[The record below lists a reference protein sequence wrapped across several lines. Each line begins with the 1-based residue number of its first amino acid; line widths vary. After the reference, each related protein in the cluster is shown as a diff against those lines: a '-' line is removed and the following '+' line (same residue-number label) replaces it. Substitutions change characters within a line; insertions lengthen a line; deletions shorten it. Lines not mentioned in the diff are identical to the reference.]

1 MNIDE
6 LKASWQ
12 ATNEQGIPGHSE
24 VEIEKIISQGT
35 SDLVKNINRK
45 LFKEVTITAVA
56 ALVSALAVVLF
67 YAIYDPTKHSQ
78 VDPAK
83 VLPVQLLAFV
93 IFSVLFLFG
102 WMEYK
107 LVNRQFSADS
117 VRSFITSIL
126 TGLRKN
132 YSYFITL
139 VLLLL
144 AGTFYLELDL
154 LLGDSGIWPLKAGG
168 AAMLTALSFL
178 GIRSY
183 YQKSFGG
190 YLSDLRSY
198 ARELEGNS

>member
-1 MNIDE
+1 M
-6 LKASWQ
+6 
-12 ATNEQGIPGHSE
+12 
-24 VEIEKIISQGT
+24 
-35 SDLVKNINRK
+35 VKNINRK
-45 LFKEVTITAVA
+45 LFKEVMITAVA

-67 YAIYDPTKHSQ
+67 YAIYDPAKHSQ
-78 VDPAK
+78 VDPAR

-93 IFSVLFLFG
+93 IFLVLFLFG
-102 WMEYK
+102 WMEHK

-126 TGLRKN
+126 AGLRKN
-132 YSYFITL
+132 YSWFVIL
-139 VLLLL
+139 VLLL

-154 LLGDSGIWPLKAGG
+154 LIGDSGIWPLKAGG
-168 AAMLTALSFL
+168 TAMLTALSFL

>member
-12 ATNEQGIPGHSE
+12 ATNEQGASGHSE
-24 VEIEKIISQGT
+24 VEIEKIINQGT
-35 SDLVKNINRK
+35 TDLVKSINLK
-45 LFKEVTITAVA
+45 LFREVMITAGA

-67 YAIYDPTKHSQ
+67 YAIYDPEKHSQ

-107 LVNRQFSADS
+107 LVNRQFTADS
-117 VRSFITSIL
+117 LCSFITSIIAS
-126 TGLRKN
+126 LRKN
-132 YSYFITL
+132 YSYFIIL

-154 LLGDSGIWPLKAGG
+154 LIGDSGIWPLKAGG

-178 GIRSY
+178 GIRFY

-198 ARELEGNS
+198 GRELDR